1 MSEHQQTTVDHFFK
15 LQKKA
20 VAVRQVTEKNASL
33 ARVADPLVAKQE
45 DDDAESQARLKAAIK
60 KKSLLAATTTT
71 TTTGASL
78 SRKRVFSG
86 PIEVPVIITTPKLE
100 ASEEDQSQH
109 ASSPAKRSKTS
120 PPPAPLIT
128 SRTTI
133 SESAIASSASALAQL
148 QSLVTPKGTSSLSTT
163 TTTTKT
169 RAVAPNIDDMRKFN
183 RRPGGEKMP
192 HSTWFYATYE
202 NSRTLG
208 QILGTLAD
216 FADMYMLVFRDDGLE
231 VLTNDDGKVWTFQLQ
246 VPATSFVCYRDLCDS
261 AMSFVIMGQKIKR
274 FARACSADKTITFCR
289 RQNGDDDEP
298 LDLFLCSPDG
308 KFESGAV
315 TRAQFKR
322 YDMEARQ
329 MLPNS
334 PHQYRI
340 TMRNAVFA
348 KHLRLLIAEASDIC
362 LEISASNFKMS
373 AIDHEMGGDQN
384 VNFPVKKT
392 LAEAV
397 ERNGEC
403 AYIERLASAD
413 ADGVSLGQLPH
424 MRFIGAYLE
433 RMTHFACDVDVVQI
447 LMGLR
452 NSPTLAGTKEESL
465 LGFAYDYGTGSEAA
479 FGVRMWLAPE
489 FEIN

>member
-1 MSEHQQTTVDHFFK
+1 M
-15 LQKKA
+15 
-20 VAVRQVTEKNASL
+20 
-33 ARVADPLVAKQE
+33 P
-45 DDDAESQARLKAAIK
+45 
-60 KKSLLAATTTT
+60 
-71 TTTGASL
+71 
-78 SRKRVFSG
+78 
-86 PIEVPVIITTPKLE
+86 
-100 ASEEDQSQH
+100 
-109 ASSPAKRSKTS
+109 
-120 PPPAPLIT
+120 
-128 SRTTI
+128 
-133 SESAIASSASALAQL
+133 
-148 QSLVTPKGTSSLSTT
+148 
-163 TTTTKT
+163 
-169 RAVAPNIDDMRKFN
+169 RA
-183 RRPGGEKMP
+183 
-192 HSTWFYATYE
+192 TWFYATYE

-274 FARACSADKTITFCR
+274 FARACSADKTLTFCR

-298 LDLFLCSPDG
+298 LELFLCSLDG

-340 TMRNAVFA
+340 MMRNAVFA

-384 VNFPVKKT
+384 VNFPVKRT
-392 LAEAV
+392 LAEAI

-403 AYIERLASAD
+403 AYIERLANAD

-433 RMTHFACDVDVVQI
+433 RMTHFACDAEVVQI

-452 NSPTLAGTKEESL
+452 DSPTLAGSKEESL
-465 LGFAYDYGTGSEAA
+465 LGFVYDYGVGSEAA